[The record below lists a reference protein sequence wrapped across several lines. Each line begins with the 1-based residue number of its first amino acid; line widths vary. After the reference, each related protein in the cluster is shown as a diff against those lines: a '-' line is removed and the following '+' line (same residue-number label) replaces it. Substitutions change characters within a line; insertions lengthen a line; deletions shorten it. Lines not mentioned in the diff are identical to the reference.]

1 MILLRV
7 LSAELL
13 KLRRT
18 NALRLVAIA
27 PLSIVVLLTFFFTQ
41 APSMLGRQREDSWIS
56 LARIMFVF
64 WALLVLPLYIALQT
78 ALVAALEHAENQWK
92 LILARPLPRWTVYVA
107 KLFVVAGFTS
117 VSGALLLGGILV
129 SGLILRSPRFELHF
143 GPIPYSLL
151 VASTLRITFLA
162 LLSLAIQHW
171 VALRFRS
178 FTVAVGTGIVAMMTG
193 YGTTILASRDLVVWT
208 RYFPWTLPMM
218 EWVRP
223 PIDTTPLLWFSGIV
237 GLVVATAGCIDFSR
251 RDVQ

>member
-41 APSMLGRQREDSWIS
+41 APSMIGRQREDSWIS

-92 LILARPLPRWTVYVA
+92 LILARPVPRWTIYLA
-107 KLFVVAGFTS
+107 KLFVAVAF
-117 VSGALLLGGILV
+117 LF
-129 SGLILRSPRFELHF
+129 LR
-143 GPIPYSLL
+143 LL
-151 VASTLRITFLA
+151 VLLA
-162 LLSLAIQHW
+162 
-171 VALRFRS
+171 
-178 FTVAVGTGIVAMMTG
+178 G
-193 YGTTILASRDLVVWT
+193 
-208 RYFPWTLPMM
+208 
-218 EWVRP
+218 
-223 PIDTTPLLWFSGIV
+223 
-237 GLVVATAGCIDFSR
+237 
-251 RDVQ
+251 